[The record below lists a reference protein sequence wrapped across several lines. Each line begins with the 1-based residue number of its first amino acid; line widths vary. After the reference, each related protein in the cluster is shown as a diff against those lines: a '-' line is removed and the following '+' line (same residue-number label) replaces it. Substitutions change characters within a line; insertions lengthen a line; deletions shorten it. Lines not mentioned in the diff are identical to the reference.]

1 MVLRAVPFT
10 GQALPFGAHALPF
23 AAQALAARA
32 VPVPVPAPAPVAAVR
47 AGVETE
53 EVAIDP
59 SFRFGYS
66 VSATKTGDAKTREET
81 RDGDV
86 VTGSYTVADP
96 DGRVRRVRLF
106 LSIFGHFL
114 SIIDQIGPFLCIC
127 GQNCPLF
134 KIDQFCHFLSILV

>member
-23 AAQALAARA
+23 AGQALPARA

-47 AGVETE
+47 AVVETE

-59 SFRFGYS
+59 SYRFGYS
-66 VSATKTGDAKTREET
+66 VSDTKTGDAKTREET

-96 DGRVRRVRLF
+96 DGRVRRVSVFYDKSCPF
-106 LSIFGHFL
+106 LSNFV
-114 SIIDQIGPFLCIC
+114 QYCPFLR
-127 GQNCPLF
+127 NYV
-134 KIDQFCHFLSILV
+134 HF